1 MLQQI
6 LGSILVELDFSVI
19 ERFADMIIIEELHV
33 DMTPNL
39 SLEWFESEFLVRL
52 QTLGVF

>member
-19 ERFADMIIIEELHV
+19 ERFADMIIIEKLHV